1 MIERRLVWG
10 LGVSQLVLWGV
21 SYYLVGVF
29 GERIARD
36 LGWSQAL
43 VFGGFS
49 AALTVM
55 GLVSAPVGRLID
67 RHGGRPVM
75 AMGSVL
81 TALGCVGIAL
91 AHGPVLF
98 YASWLLL
105 GVAMRMALYDAAF
118 ATLARIGGP
127 AARRPISGITLLGGL
142 ASTSM
147 WPVGEALAAVFGW
160 RGAVLCYAAFA
171 LATLPLHLA
180 IAPGRY
186 ERPTEPGHAE
196 VAPLAT
202 TPGDRILASLLYA
215 LVAMLTSFLN
225 SAMSAH
231 MIGILSGLG
240 MAAALA
246 VWVSTLRGIGQSLA
260 RFTELVFGRKL
271 NPLMLGVLATA
282 VMPLGFVAGLFGGVS
297 LGAGITFAF
306 LYGAGN
312 GLTTIVR
319 GTQPLVLFDPRDYGT
334 LVGRLIAPGFFLSA
348 LAPVLYA
355 LTIEHYGYA
364 AALHLSLAVALLT
377 FAAAAAL
384 WLRFARRAPGGNT
397 SLGAAL

>member
-1 MIERRLVWG
+1 MIARRLVWSLG
-10 LGVSQLVLWGV
+10 LSQLVLWGV
-21 SYYLVGVF
+21 SYYLIGVF

-36 LGWSQAL
+36 LGWSQTL

-49 AALTVM
+49 AALVVM

-75 AMGSVL
+75 ALGSIL
-81 TALGCVGIAL
+81 TALGCAGIAL
-91 AHGPVLF
+91 AHGPILY
-98 YASWLLL
+98 YAAWLCL
-105 GVAMRMALYDAAF
+105 GLAMRMALYDAAF
-118 ATLARIGGP
+118 ASLARIGGP

-142 ASTSM
+142 ASTFM

-160 RGAVLCYAAFA
+160 RGALFCYAGFA

-180 IAPGRY
+180 IPPGRY
-186 ERPTEPGHAE
+186 ERPTIASHVE

-202 TPGDRILASLLYA
+202 SRGDRILAGLLYA
-215 LVAMLTSFLN
+215 LVIMLTSFLN
-225 SAMSAH
+225 SGMSAH

-240 MAAALA
+240 MAAAVA
-246 VWVSTLRGIGQSLA
+246 VSVSMLRGVGQSLA
-260 RFTELVFGRKL
+260 RFAELVFGRRL
-271 NPLMLGVLATA
+271 NPLALGLVATGLI
-282 VMPLGFVAGLFGGVS
+282 PIGFVAGLFGGVS
-297 LGAGITFAF
+297 VGAGIAFAF

-312 GLTTIVR
+312 GLVTIVR

-355 LTIEHYGYA
+355 LTIEHFGHA
-364 AALHLSLAVALLT
+364 AALYLSLAVAGLT
-377 FAAAAAL
+377 FAASLAL
-384 WLRFARRAPGGNT
+384 WLRFGDRARRGKI
-397 SLGAAL
+397 SLGAAD

>member
-1 MIERRLVWG
+1 MIARRLVWG
-10 LGVSQLVLWGV
+10 LGLSQFVLWGV

-36 LGWSQAL
+36 LGWSQTL

-49 AALTVM
+49 AALIVM

-75 AMGSVL
+75 AVGSVL
-81 TALGCVGIAL
+81 TALGCVGIAF
-91 AHGPVLF
+91 AHGPILF
-98 YASWLLL
+98 YASWLCL
-105 GVAMRMALYDAAF
+105 GLAMRMALYDAAF
-118 ATLARIGGP
+118 AALARIGGP

-142 ASTSM
+142 ASTFM

-160 RGAVLCYAAFA
+160 RGAVLCYAGFA

-180 IAPGRY
+180 IPPGRY
-186 ERPTEPGHAE
+186 ERPTEAGHAE

-202 TPGDRILASLLYA
+202 TRGDRILAGVLYA
-215 LVAMLTSFLN
+215 LVAMLTNFLN
-225 SAMSAH
+225 SGMSAH

-240 MAAALA
+240 MAATLA
-246 VWVSTLRGIGQSLA
+246 VTIATLRGVGQSLA
-260 RFTELVFGRKL
+260 RSAELVFGRRL
-271 NPLMLGVLATA
+271 DPLMLGVVATGI
-282 VMPLGFVAGLFGGVS
+282 MPLGFVAGLF
-297 LGAGITFAF
+297 AGISVPAAAAFAF

-312 GLTTIVR
+312 GLATIVR

-355 LTIEHYGYA
+355 LTIEHFGYA
-364 AALHLSLAVALLT
+364 AALHLSLAAALLT
-377 FAAAAAL
+377 VAASVAL
-384 WLRFARRAPGGNT
+384 WLRFAGRARRGKI
-397 SLGAAL
+397 SLGAAG